1 MWTIEGRSDKKTGP
15 RHDEVRP
22 DPDPARRHKV
32 VSICENEVFFVPE
45 SGANEKT
52 RKTKRGNENMSNMK
66 LSVILL
72 TLLLAAMAMV
82 PIVSAAETQAA
93 DALQVSANG
102 VIDASLKGIV
112 TQPDPYTYVFTGKT
126 DDKTG
131 AVNHLI
137 TNLNKKTMS
146 AVVKSGTPVSGSNTA
161 TMPLFGS
168 SIWQRTQVSGSYDG
182 GWTSP
187 YSKTINGNLVSNWQ
201 GSSPYYADKITLSSL
216 ISASGVGVS
225 ISMPGGSM
233 GYQDIG
239 GNRLQYSDYWT
250 NAYAVSHSYSNFLA
264 QSWATVPS
272 IAESDSGT
280 FRFSY
285 SDYTVNTY
293 VSV

>member
-1 MWTIEGRSDKKTGP
+1 MKHMKIS
-15 RHDEVRP
+15 
-22 DPDPARRHKV
+22 V
-32 VSICENEVFFVPE
+32 V
-45 SGANEKT
+45 
-52 RKTKRGNENMSNMK
+52 
-66 LSVILL
+66 LL
-72 TLLLAAMAMV
+72 ALLLAAMV
-82 PIVSAAETQAA
+82 PIVSAAEAQAD
-93 DALQVSANG
+93 DALKVSNDG

-126 DDKTG
+126 DDKT
-131 AVNHLI
+131 ASVNHLI
-137 TNLNKKTMS
+137 ENLNKKTMN
-146 AVVKSGTPVSGSNTA
+146 AAVKSGTPISGSNTA

-168 SIWQRTQVSGSYDG
+168 SIWQRTQVSGTKDG
-182 GWTSP
+182 GWISP
-187 YSKTINGNLVSNWQ
+187 YTKTINGNLVSNWQ

-239 GNRLQYSDYWT
+239 GNRLSYSDYWT
-250 NAYAVSHSYSNFLA
+250 TAYAVSHSYSNFLA

-272 IAESDSGT
+272 VAESDSGT

>member
-1 MWTIEGRSDKKTGP
+1 MKHIKIS
-15 RHDEVRP
+15 
-22 DPDPARRHKV
+22 V
-32 VSICENEVFFVPE
+32 V
-45 SGANEKT
+45 
-52 RKTKRGNENMSNMK
+52 
-66 LSVILL
+66 LL
-72 TLLLAAMAMV
+72 ALLLAAMAMV
-82 PIVSAAETQAA
+82 PIVSAAETQAD
-93 DALQVSANG
+93 DALQVSADG

-126 DDKTG
+126 DDKT
-131 AVNHLI
+131 ASVNHLMA
-137 TNLNKKTMS
+137 NLNKKTMS
-146 AVVKSGTPVSGSNTA
+146 AASVRSGTPISGSNSA
-161 TMPLFGS
+161 TLPLFGS
-168 SIWQRTQVSGSYDG
+168 SIWQRTQISGTKDG

-187 YSKTINGNLVSNWQ
+187 YTKTINGNLVSNWQ
-201 GSSPYYADKITLSSL
+201 GNNPYYANKITLSSL

-225 ISMPGGSM
+225 IGMPGGSM

-272 IAESDSGT
+272 VAESDSGT